1 MSESHPSLRSRIQP
15 GVSKREDFKLHM
27 RAAALL
33 VIDIQD
39 ELSKYDE
46 NSDEYKQSTSIP
58 RMIANTK
65 KLISAVRA
73 SRNDGRG
80 GEVVFTYLEA
90 QTNDSRDVSIDYKLS
105 GSLSTLPTPSN
116 RAKFIEGI
124 TPIAG
129 EDVCLPKTSCS
140 VFQSTNLDYILR
152 NLSIEQLVV
161 CGQLTD
167 QCVESAVR
175 DAADLGYLVTVVEDA
190 CAANSEDDHLKGLY
204 GMKGFAR
211 KISTKQALQEIG
223 NANSPNEN
231 DEWLLTH
238 HSNKVE
244 VPSMSSNENAFTIPS
259 ASTFDFHGNNYDHH
273 YSYQVAVLRSLRA
286 AGVKFLRYTAV
297 DACNTIRCKAVPLS
311 HAMSLLPKRN
321 EANSSIS
328 SLPMQSPTSIAEVCF
343 AGLPTHADALVPAS
357 NLSAQNVLT
366 LQPDFSSLRVLPYAP
381 KTAMIMSTAHDQR
394 TGALSP
400 LCTRGLL
407 LRVLHGAK
415 EDLGI
420 EFKIGAE
427 LEFMLFRAG
436 NPVDMSTFANTT
448 TLNDQEE
455 FISTLYDMLEQQDIP
470 VETIHGESAPGQLE
484 VVLAHSNNALQIADD
499 VLFARETIIACAK
512 QHHTMTALFL
522 PKASAMQAG
531 NGLHLHFSFQ
541 DANTTNA
548 LFPDSSRPSGI
559 SSQGESFVEGVLN
572 HLPSLLSFSLP
583 TTNSFRRMGAGCWTG
598 HEVGWSIEDKEVPIR
613 VCVDLRSRQATNVEY
628 KLSDS
633 TANIYLEIAMILSA
647 GLQGIKSQAKLRPML
662 GDATAADATAP
673 EMPRTL
679 QASLDIL
686 KNDDYLLS
694 ILGDELSTAYIAVRE
709 SEAKLGCK
717 KTLDEEVADALN
729 RS

>member
-1 MSESHPSLRSRIQP
+1 MSESEPSLRSLIQP

-27 RAAALL
+27 RGVALL

-39 ELSKYDE
+39 ELSKNNE
-46 NSDEYKQSTSIP
+46 NSDEYKHSTSIP
-58 RMIANTK
+58 RMLANTK

-90 QTNDSRDVSIDYKLS
+90 QTNNSRDVSIDYKLS

-129 EDVCLPKTSCS
+129 EDICLPKTSCS

-190 CAANSEDDHLKGLY
+190 CAANSEDDHLKGLH
-204 GMKGFAR
+204 GMTGFAR
-211 KISTKQALQEIG
+211 KINIHEALQEMKIG
-223 NANSPNEN
+223 TAKSINEN

-244 VPSMSSNENAFTIPS
+244 VPSVLDNDNAFTIPS
-259 ASTFDFHGNNYDHH
+259 ASSFDLHRKDD
-273 YSYQVAVLRSLRA
+273 YSYQVALLRSLRA
-286 AGVKFLRYTAV
+286 AGVKFLRYAAV
-297 DACNTIRCKAVPLS
+297 DAYNTIRCKSVPLS
-311 HAMSLLPKRN
+311 HTMSLIPKRN
-321 EANSSIS
+321 GSSS
-328 SLPMQSPTSIAEVCF
+328 TTSHLPMQSPTSIAEVCF

-366 LQPDFSSLRVLPYAP
+366 LHPDFSSLRVLPYAP

-407 LRVLHGAK
+407 ERVLHKANT
-415 EDLGI
+415 DWGI
-420 EFKIGAE
+420 QFSIGAE
-427 LEFMLFRAG
+427 LEFMLFHAG
-436 NPVDMSTFANTT
+436 KPVDMSTFATTT

-455 FISTLYDMLEQQDIP
+455 FIGTLYDMLEQQDIP

-484 VVLAHSNNALQIADD
+484 VVLAHSNNVLQIADD

-512 QHHTMTALFL
+512 LHGMTALFL
-522 PKASAMQAG
+522 PKVSAMQAG

-541 DANTTNA
+541 DANMSNA
-548 LFPDSSRPSGI
+548 FSDTSRPSGI
-559 SSQGESFVEGVLN
+559 SVRGESFVEGILA

-598 HEVGWSIEDKEVPIR
+598 HQVGWSIEDKEVPIR

-633 TANIYLEIAMILSA
+633 NANIYLEIAMILSA
-647 GLQGIKSQAKLRPML
+647 GLQGMKNRAKLRPML
-662 GDATAADATAP
+662 GDAAAAHLPT
-673 EMPRTL
+673 TL

-694 ILGDELSTAYIAVRE
+694 ILGDKLSTAYIAVRE
-709 SEAKLGCK
+709 SEAKLNCK
-717 KTLDEEVADALN
+717 KTFEEEVADALN
-729 RS
+729 RAS